1 MGRYK
6 GTEHVVSK
14 GEFLVLLLQFQG
26 DCWESSL
33 LSKALNYEGSLHR
46 TAKDKNNEQVSQLNY
61 LCFYNWLISS
71 SVLEKSINSEPLDQQ
86 HCIIFTW

>member
-14 GEFLVLLLQFQG
+14 GEFLVLLIQFQG

-46 TAKDKNNEQVSQLNY
+46 TAEDKNNEQLSQLNY
-61 LCFYNWLISS
+61 LCFYNWHISCS
-71 SVLEKSINSEPLDQQ
+71 PLEKSINSELLDQR
-86 HCIIFTW
+86 HYIACT

>member
-14 GEFLVLLLQFQG
+14 GEFLVLLIQFQG

-33 LSKALNYEGSLHR
+33 LSKALNYEGSLRR
-46 TAKDKNNEQVSQLNY
+46 TAEDKNNERVSWLNY
-61 LCFYNWLISS
+61 LCLYNRLISDVS
-71 SVLEKSINSEPLDQQ
+71 
-86 HCIIFTW
+86 